1 METSFE
7 AFIKRITQRPLP
19 NNPMARV
26 RTLAK
31 ELAEG
36 AVEGLWHIEFFTVGF
51 SADEL
56 AVVGDGAPLMPEQ
69 TNLRRYF
76 FERWVGYAQYPDL
89 FLLARNG
96 YLDIVRSDRFTATFV
111 INKAAFDL
119 VEEAEAADVFIS
131 YRRKD
136 SSAFALLVLA
146 RLKAE
151 GLNAFLDMTIQ
162 PGDNWQTH
170 LKEQIQS
177 RDYFV
182 VLLGKSSLES
192 EVMHQELLWALES
205 GANII
210 PIWHSGFVY
219 RSAEWAHVPPEIA
232 HTLETTHTI
241 RVLEESALAYNNA
254 IVELLNRFGI
264 TP

>member
-1 METSFE
+1 M
-7 AFIKRITQRPLP
+7 KQRLLP

-36 AVEGLWHIEFFTVGF
+36 AVEGLWGYGVSTFRGEVNDPDV
-51 SADEL
+51 S
-56 AVVGDGAPLMPEQ
+56 
-69 TNLRRYF
+69 RYIHA
-76 FERWVGYAQYPDL
+76 RWGEDVPYWGLLIGSGYAQETFDP
-89 FLLARNG
+89 FNKVNG
-96 YLDIVRSDRFTATFV
+96 FRITE
-111 INKAAFDL
+111 KAFDL
-119 VEEAEAADVFIS
+119 VEEVEPADVFIS

-151 GLNAFLDMTIQ
+151 GLNAFVDMTIQ
-162 PGDNWQTH
+162 PGDNWQMH

-182 VLLGKSSLES
+182 VLLGKDSLTS
-192 EVMHQELLWALES
+192 DVLHQEVLWALETN
-205 GANII
+205 ANVI
-210 PIWHSGFVY
+210 PIWHNGFVY
-219 RSAEWAHVPPEIA
+219 RPEEWATLPPEIA
-232 HTLETTHTI
+232 EVLGTTHTI

-254 IVELLNRFGI
+254 IIELLNRFGI